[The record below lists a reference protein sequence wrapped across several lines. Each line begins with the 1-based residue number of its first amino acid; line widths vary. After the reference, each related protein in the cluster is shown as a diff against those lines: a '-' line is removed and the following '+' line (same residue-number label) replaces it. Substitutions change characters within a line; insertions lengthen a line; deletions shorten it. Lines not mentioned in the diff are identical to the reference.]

1 MRFLFT
7 MGFEEENIRD
17 HIGRNIIFSYEG
29 CLAAEQAFYTSFDY
43 DSLFDQEDLPG
54 NPIPAFF
61 EKK

>member
-1 MRFLFT
+1 